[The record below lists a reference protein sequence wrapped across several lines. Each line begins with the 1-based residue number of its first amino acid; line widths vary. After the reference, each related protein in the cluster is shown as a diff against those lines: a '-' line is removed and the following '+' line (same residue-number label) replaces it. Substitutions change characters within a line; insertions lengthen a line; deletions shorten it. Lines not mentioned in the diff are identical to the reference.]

1 MSKRVAVIVGASG
14 GIGGALCEEL
24 SLFGDFDT
32 VIRLSRPSLNLS
44 DEASIAQAAA
54 DLPSGCVRLVIN
66 AAGFLHDAATQPEK
80 RLRDL
85 DPASLAHYFNL
96 NAIGPALLMKHFF
109 PLLPRQGRS
118 VFASL
123 SARVG
128 SIEDNRLG
136 GWYGYRS
143 SKAALN
149 QLVRTAAVELARTHP
164 EALCVALH
172 PGTVATNLSTPFVRG
187 SQSLLTPIEA
197 ARYLL
202 AVVAELKPDDS
213 GGFFDWRGELIP
225 W

>member
-1 MSKRVAVIVGASG
+1 MIVGASG

-66 AAGFLHDAATQPEK
+66 AAGCLHDAATLPEK

-197 ARYLL
+197 ARHLL